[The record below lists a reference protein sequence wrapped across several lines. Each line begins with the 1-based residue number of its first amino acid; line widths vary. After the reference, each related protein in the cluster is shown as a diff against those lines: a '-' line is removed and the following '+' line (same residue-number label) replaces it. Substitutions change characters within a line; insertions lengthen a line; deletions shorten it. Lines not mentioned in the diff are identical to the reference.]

1 MTGDLSQCADN
12 INTNVQQQGVRRIRS
27 NAQVV
32 VTTANFTCNGR
43 LNRIM
48 ASMLMESGSNEFLF
62 QVWRPS
68 FTDSNIYTRVGQIV
82 LRESDV
88 TEVNVDSNTTY
99 WLLNMSLTA
108 DEGIEFHAG
117 DAMGYYHPANSNYRV
132 YNNPGVSTHVS
143 LTLNSEV
150 GPTDTFNRSNV
161 TNSIER
167 QPLFSVAYG
176 KWIAIEVTNA
186 LLLPYH
192 IEYISH
198 ITYNNACFST

>member
-1 MTGDLSQCADN
+1 MTGDLPQCADN
-12 INTNVQQQGVRRIRS
+12 INTNVQQRGVNRIRR

-32 VTTANFTCNGR
+32 VTTANFTCDGR

-68 FTDSNIYTRVGQIV
+68 FTDSNIYTRVGQIA

-88 TEVNVDSNTTY
+88 TLVNNSGIAY
-99 WLLNMSLTA
+99 WLVNMSLTA

-117 DAMGYYHPANSNYRV
+117 DAMGYYHPSNPSYRLH
-132 YNNPGVSTHVS
+132 NNPGVRTHVS

-161 TNSIER
+161 TSSIER
-167 QPLFSVAYG
+167 QPLFNVAYG
-176 KWIAIEVTNA
+176 KWITMEVT
-186 LLLPYH
+186 
-192 IEYISH
+192 
-198 ITYNNACFST
+198 STL